1 MKKLMNNS
9 VIVVVLL
16 IASSFIMACNFADK
30 KEEGQLP
37 AGEDSEGQI
46 MMNEEGQ
53 NHENMR
59 DAMQTDDWNS
69 YKKESE
75 MRLKRNEE
83 QIAALRTT
91 DQRSKNYSDTQ
102 YDNML
107 SDLESKNKESQ
118 EKMEN
123 YTYSNDSDLTE
134 FKKEF
139 NQDLDNLEAA
149 VTNLNVEDKD

>member
-1 MKKLMNNS
+1 MNIS

-16 IASSFIMACNFADK
+16 IASSFIMGCNFADK
-30 KEEGQLP
+30 KEEGQMP

-46 MMNEEGQ
+46 MMHEEGQ
-53 NHENMR
+53 THENMQ

-75 MRLKRNEE
+75 IRLNRNEK
-83 QIAALRTT
+83 QIAELRST

-107 SDLESKNKESQ
+107 EDLESKNKESQ

-134 FKKEF
+134 FKREF
-139 NQDLDNLEAA
+139 NQDLDDLETAI
-149 VTNLNVEDKD
+149 TNLNVEDED